1 MKKAKIAA
9 PAAFTITKTEPDKM
23 LVFGW
28 SNVAVDADGRQIEDL
43 QGDMIDPEELEKAA
57 YDHVLHFRAAGEKH
71 DPGLRHKGR
80 LVESCVFTKEKQAA
94 IGIPPGIVPEG
105 WWVGYKIDDSD
116 AWAKIKSGEYQSFS
130 IGGKGER
137 TPVEKARRDYDQ
149 YPGYN
154 EWLEENLDATIED
167 RKAAAAHYREN
178 RSGSLAKSYAELR
191 KANPYHDARGRFTSK
206 SGGAGK
212 PAASELESKIFGRS
226 AFSEIAENETV
237 REIVDDG
244 DYETYGIRIQ
254 EEDTEIVGE
263 MMSHRSS
270 NWGGDFEDDPERA
283 GQGGELDGVSAI
295 DIDMV
300 KHTPK
305 YGGYSGKVAYLL
317 GTNEWAE
324 DGYDSGEKVMPEP
337 RVLAKLGYKSGKL
350 FVIESVKDGND
361 GVSKSYADLR
371 KFNPYHDSRGRF
383 TSRNAH
389 TLFSPGNNLAQAKRS
404 IDAENKRRA
413 AEGMDQLVAGA
424 YMTMGRVA
432 YGSALKTYLDEQAKK
447 KDPIQQTAAPYKSGK
462 SVKWG
467 NMSDDEFVRD
477 LEKFMPG
484 INDIA
489 TKGWAAS
496 HSVSQYKDS
505 SLNGDMVLTDIYKAR
520 GFNAMPQMMDK
531 ASIKSYIAQNKTP
544 ELYRGMGTSSHGQSG
559 AEKMDRFEKDPL
571 HFAGYGVLGN
581 GTYAAETPPNSY
593 RNYGLRV
600 ARSYAGRNGGGTQV
614 RMTLK
619 KDAKVAAY
627 TTVRRQQREFL
638 SKLGQAY
645 RSGTIGFDTYKAVNN
660 ICMDV
665 GRFGALRG
673 YEAWYDKTGAHSGAT
688 RNNPFWVVT
697 NRGALMIQNERYT

>member
-1 MKKAKIAA
+1 MSKQNIGT
-9 PAAFTITKTEPDKM
+9 AAFTIAKTEPDKM

-28 SNVAVDADGRQIEDL
+28 GNVAADAGGNQIEDL
-43 QGDMIDPEELEKAA
+43 QGDTIDTEELEKAA

-71 DPGLRHKGR
+71 DPALRHKGR

-105 WWVGYKIDDSD
+105 WWVGYKIDDPD
-116 AWAKIKSGEYQSFS
+116 AWEKIKSGEYQSFS

-137 TPVEKARRDYDQ
+137 TPVEKARR
-149 YPGYN
+149 G
-154 EWLEENLDATIED
+154 A
-167 RKAAAAHYREN
+167 
-178 RSGSLAKSYAELR
+178 GVAKSYAELR
-191 KANPYHDARGRFTSK
+191 KY
-206 SGGAGK
+206 
-212 PAASELESKIFGRS
+212 
-226 AFSEIAENETV
+226 
-237 REIVDDG
+237 
-244 DYETYGIRIQ
+244 
-254 EEDTEIVGE
+254 
-263 MMSHRSS
+263 
-270 NWGGDFEDDPERA
+270 
-283 GQGGELDGVSAI
+283 
-295 DIDMV
+295 
-300 KHTPK
+300 
-305 YGGYSGKVAYLL
+305 
-317 GTNEWAE
+317 
-324 DGYDSGEKVMPEP
+324 
-337 RVLAKLGYKSGKL
+337 
-350 FVIESVKDGND
+350 
-361 GVSKSYADLR
+361 
-371 KFNPYHDSRGRF
+371 NPYHDSRGRF

-389 TLFSPGNNLAQAKRS
+389 TLFSPGNNPTQAKRS

-413 AEGMDQLVAGA
+413 AEGMDQLVSGA

-447 KDPIQQTAAPYKSGK
+447 KDPIQQTPAPYKAGK

-477 LEKFMPG
+477 LEKYMPG
-484 INDIA
+484 IHDIA

-496 HSVSQYKDS
+496 HDASQYKDS

-520 GFNAMPQMMDK
+520 GFNAMPQMVDK
-531 ASIKSYIAQNKTP
+531 AGIKSYIAQNKTP

-600 ARSYAGRNGGGTQV
+600 ARGYAGRNGGGTQV

-627 TTVRRQQREFL
+627 TTVRRQQRELL

-645 RSGTIGFDTYKAVNN
+645 YSGTIGFDTYKALNN
-660 ICMDV
+660 ICVDV

-688 RNNPFWVVT
+688 RNSPFWVIT
-697 NRGALMIQNERYT
+697 NRGALIIQNERYT

>member
-1 MKKAKIAA
+1 MKMKKAKIAA

-154 EWLEENLDATIED
+154 EWLEENLDTTEEEQ
-167 RKAAAAHYREN
+167 KAAEKHYKEN
-178 RSGSLAKSYAELR
+178 NGRNLAKSYAE
-191 KANPYHDARGRFTSK
+191 
-206 SGGAGK
+206 
-212 PAASELESKIFGRS
+212 
-226 AFSEIAENETV
+226 
-237 REIVDDG
+237 
-244 DYETYGIRIQ
+244 
-254 EEDTEIVGE
+254 
-263 MMSHRSS
+263 
-270 NWGGDFEDDPERA
+270 
-283 GQGGELDGVSAI
+283 
-295 DIDMV
+295 
-300 KHTPK
+300 
-305 YGGYSGKVAYLL
+305 
-317 GTNEWAE
+317 
-324 DGYDSGEKVMPEP
+324 
-337 RVLAKLGYKSGKL
+337 
-350 FVIESVKDGND
+350 
-361 GVSKSYADLR
+361 LR

-489 TKGWAAS
+489 TKGWAVS

-673 YEAWYDKTGAHSGAT
+673 YEAWYDKNGAHSGAT